1 MIALYPLTGPRLRG
15 GRHSRVEIRRYAH
28 LADDPIR
35 EASER
40 IGATI
45 SAALDGNP
53 PAEGVPLRG
62 A

>member
-1 MIALYPLTGPRLRG
+1 MRNGTT
-15 GRHSRVEIRRYAH
+15 RRYAH
-28 LADDPIR
+28 LADDPLR

-53 PAEGVPLRG
+53 PAEVVLLRS

>member
-1 MIALYPLTGPRLRG
+1 MRLPVIVALLG
-15 GRHSRVEIRRYAH
+15 HSRAETTRRYAH
-28 LADDPIR
+28 LADDSVR
-35 EASER
+35 GASER

-53 PAEGVPLRG
+53 PAEVVPLRS

>member
-1 MIALYPLTGPRLRG
+1 M
-15 GRHSRVEIRRYAH
+15 SH
-28 LADDPIR
+28 LAAIACSLAGSGSPVAGLRSGTHGPMLFWI
-35 EASER
+35 A
-40 IGATI
+40 ATI

>member
-1 MIALYPLTGPRLRG
+1 MNRPSST
-15 GRHSRVEIRRYAH
+15 RRYAH

-40 IGATI
+40 IGARI

-53 PAEGVPLRG
+53 PAEGVPLRS

>member
-1 MIALYPLTGPRLRG
+1 MIGALLG
-15 GRHSRVEIRRYAH
+15 HSRVDTTHRYAH

-45 SAALDGNP
+45 SAALDGKP
-53 PAEGVPLRG
+53 PAEVVPLRS

>member
-1 MIALYPLTGPRLRG
+1 MNWEMDG
-15 GRHSRVEIRRYAH
+15 RYAH

-45 SAALDGNP
+45 AAALDGNP
-53 PAEGVPLRG
+53 PAAGVPLRS